1 VNPEEYTEMTIWG
14 EKIHSGRHYF
24 KQVKSTFK
32 WQAQNDGE
40 CSMSEQQKKLLVVDD
55 DQEIRELLTEYLHK
69 NGFHVESAEEGNA
82 MRRQLAA
89 HHFDLIVLDIMMPGD
104 DGFTLCKEVRA
115 TSNVPI
121 IMLTAGSDETDRII
135 GLELGADDYVGKPF
149 NPRELLARIKAVLR
163 RFEETSSSTSKQ
175 IESIKFGQFTLH
187 MTNRELQY
195 ADEPPEPLNGADFN
209 LLRLFLTR
217 PGEVLSRDDLSHHL
231 RGRDAS
237 PFDRSIDVQISRL
250 RSKLRDDGKSP
261 QMIKTVRGAGYIL
274 TTPVEVNS

>member
-1 VNPEEYTEMTIWG
+1 MI
-14 EKIHSGRHYF
+14 
-24 KQVKSTFK
+24 
-32 WQAQNDGE
+32 
-40 CSMSEQQKKLLVVDD
+40 SEQQKRLLVVDD

-69 NGFHVESAEEGNA
+69 NGFHVEAASEGVSMRNIMSAS
-82 MRRQLAA
+82 
-89 HHFDLIVLDIMMPGD
+89 HFDLIVLDIMMPGD
-104 DGFTLCKEVRA
+104 DGFTLCKEIRSQ
-115 TSNVPI
+115 SNVPI

-163 RFEETSSSTSKQ
+163 RFEETTSTSKQ
-175 IESIKFGQFTLH
+175 VESIQFGQFTLH
-187 MTNRELQY
+187 MTNRELQFESE
-195 ADEPPEPLNGADFN
+195 ASEPLNGADFN

-274 TTPVEVNS
+274 TTPIVTSN

>member
-1 VNPEEYTEMTIWG
+1 MI
-14 EKIHSGRHYF
+14 
-24 KQVKSTFK
+24 
-32 WQAQNDGE
+32 
-40 CSMSEQQKKLLVVDD
+40 SEQQKRLLVVDD
-55 DQEIRELLTEYLHK
+55 DQEIRELLTEYLQK
-69 NGFHVESAEEGNA
+69 NGFSVSSAAEGTS
-82 MRRQLAA
+82 MRQLLSAS
-89 HHFDLIVLDIMMPGD
+89 HFDLVVLDIMMPGD
-104 DGFTLCKEVRA
+104 DGFTLCKEIRA
-115 TSNVPI
+115 KSNIPI

-163 RFEETSSSTSKQ
+163 RFEETTSSAKQ
-175 IESIKFGQFTLH
+175 IETVKFGQFTLH

-195 ADEPPEPLNGADFN
+195 GIETPESLNGADFN

-250 RSKLRDDGKSP
+250 RSRLRDDGKSP

-274 TTPVEVNS
+274 TTPVESVS

>member
-1 VNPEEYTEMTIWG
+1 MISENTK
-14 EKIHSGRHYF
+14 KI
-24 KQVKSTFK
+24 
-32 WQAQNDGE
+32 
-40 CSMSEQQKKLLVVDD
+40 LIVDD
-55 DQEIRELLTEYLHK
+55 DQEIRELLTEYLSK
-69 NGFHVESAEEGNA
+69 NGYHVEAASEGNS
-82 MRRQLAA
+82 MRSIMATSQ
-89 HHFDLIVLDIMMPGD
+89 FDLIVLDIMMPGD
-104 DGFTLCKEVRA
+104 DGFTLCKEVRSK
-115 TSNVPI
+115 SNIPI

-163 RFEETSSSTSKQ
+163 RFEESSSTSNQ
-175 IESIKFGQFTLH
+175 VEAIKFGQFTLH
-187 MTNRELQY
+187 MTNRELQF
-195 ADEPPEPLNGADFN
+195 ESEVPEPLNGADFN

-250 RSKLRDDGKSP
+250 RSRLKDDGKSP

-274 TTPVEVNS
+274 TTPVISSR